1 MHMGNTD
8 DLDGDF
14 ERDDD
19 ALEIDLDN
27 PDDVKVIEQEFQKLY
42 DEISDLRIEYGEGL
56 LNIEVI

>member
-8 DLDGDF
+8 DLDRDF

-19 ALEIDLDN
+19 TLEIDLEN

>member
-19 ALEIDLDN
+19 ALEIDLEN
-27 PDDVKVIEQEFQKLY
+27 PDDVKVIE
-42 DEISDLRIEYGEGL
+42 
-56 LNIEVI
+56 